1 MGAGILRAIGDS
13 KRPLYFPDCQ
23 LLYQYYPGHRLRRL
37 PAHGCYGSRAGYH
50 HLPVGQRRAGDH
62 RADEDEGIVPPD
74 SQSIRLDLDM
84 LKRIIQIGF
93 PAGLQSVMY
102 SASNVII
109 QSSVNALGTDTIAA
123 WTAYGKI
130 DSVFWMIINAF
141 GISVTTFVGQNYGAG
156 KRTGFIREYTC
167 VWP

>member
-1 MGAGILRAIGDS
+1 MLVIIVLMKTKES
-13 KRPLYFPDCQ
+13 
-23 LLYQYYPGHRLRRL
+23 
-37 PAHGCYGSRAGYH
+37 YH
-50 HLPVGQRRAGDH
+50 LIPK
-62 RADEDEGIVPPD
+62 
-74 SQSIRLDLDM
+74 SIRLDLDM

-123 WTAYGKI
+123 GTAYGKI

-156 KRTGFIREYTC
+156 KKDRVHKGCLLYTSRC
-167 VWP
+167 V

>member
-1 MGAGILRAIGDS
+1 MCSSDLRAIGDS
-13 KRPLYFPDCQ
+13 KRPLYFLIASCFTNIVLDIVFVVFLHMGVMGAALATIISQ
-23 LLYQYYPGHRLRRL
+23 LVSAVLVIIVLMKTKE
-37 PAHGCYGSRAGYH
+37 SYH
-50 HLPVGQRRAGDH
+50 LIPR
-62 RADEDEGIVPPD
+62 
-74 SQSIRLDLDM
+74 SIRLDLDM

-130 DSVFWMIINAF
+130 DRSEERR
-141 GISVTTFVGQNYGAG
+141 VGKECRSRWSPYH
-156 KRTGFIREYTC
+156 
-167 VWP
+167 